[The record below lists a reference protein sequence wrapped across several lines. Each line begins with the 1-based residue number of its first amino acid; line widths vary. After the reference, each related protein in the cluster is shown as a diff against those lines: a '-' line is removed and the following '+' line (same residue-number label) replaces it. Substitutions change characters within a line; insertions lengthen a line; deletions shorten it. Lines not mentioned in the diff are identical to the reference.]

1 MELRFGE
8 SMRMRSEPN
17 TENRFVGK
25 KHASLIKVVIRIHV
39 DCCASP
45 NISITISRD
54 SWS

>member
-25 KHASLIKVVIRIHV
+25 KYASLDVVAVAYRPI
-39 DCCASP
+39 DFL
-45 NISITISRD
+45 
-54 SWS
+54 